1 VIHDDPMPDFV
12 AALEHRLRAAALAQ
26 AAATAG
32 PAAAADPAR
41 RAPVAPRDLEYRP
54 SFRERLA
61 DHRPT
66 RRRAFG
72 AAVLVLATLVALVLA
87 FSVRTPPAVSGPD
100 ILNAPRVTDPEY
112 LRRLLGNSM
121 TMGPGAD
128 YARARTVE
136 AVGGRAYLVPTRRGY
151 WCLRTPDPGSRG
163 TSYAVGCASDATFRR
178 VGIFVLTGGTLVAA
192 VAKGVRDPTLRDA
205 DGRVRTLRPNALG
218 VVIVRHMR
226 GMTYTQFA
234 RSGPPVELA
243 VSEAGIPLQLGG
255 SPEPAPS
262 LPPGTPLGRARSST
276 ELIPCPPR
284 MPYTRLC
291 ERSNR
296 RILAQRRA
304 KRERAKRRA
313 AERAAERRPG
323 S

>member
-12 AALEHRLRAAALAQ
+12 AALERRLRAAALEQ
-26 AAATAG
+26 AGATAG
-32 PAAAADPAR
+32 PAAAADPER
-41 RAPVAPRDLEYRP
+41 RAPVARPDLGYRP

-112 LRRLLGNSM
+112 LRRLLGSSM

-136 AVGGRAYLVPTRRGY
+136 AVGGQAYLVPVPRG
-151 WCLRTPDPGSRG
+151 WCLRVPAPSADPAGRG
-163 TSYAVGCASDATFRR
+163 HGVGCTTDAEFRR
-178 VGIFVLTGGTLVAA
+178 VGISVVVGETLVAA
-192 VAKGVRDPTLRDA
+192 VAEGVRNPTLTSP
-205 DGRVRTLRPNALG
+205 DGKVRTLQPNELG
-218 VVIVRHMR
+218 VVIVRR
-226 GMTYTQFA
+226 LGGATYTQFA
-234 RSGPPVELA
+234 RSGPPEVFTM
-243 VSEAGIPLQLGG
+243 
-255 SPEPAPS
+255 
-262 LPPGTPLGRARSST
+262 PPVLVQGPTVRARPAT
-276 ELIPCPPR
+276 RTVRCPTNHPWTAGCR
-284 MPYTRLC
+284 AR
-291 ERSNR
+291 NR
-296 RILAQRRA
+296 RIVAA
-304 KRERAKRRA
+304 NRERAKRRA
-313 AERAAERRPG
+313 AKRAAERRPG